1 MCIAIAKKIGSKCPS
16 LDTLHNCWESNPD
29 GAGFAFNDAGRVV
42 IKKGF
47 MTWGDFKTA
56 WLRYSKRYDFDN
68 RGVLIHFRISTHGGT
83 NPQNTHPFPVIS
95 DTGMMQKSECV
106 CDYAAIHNGVI
117 SLTSSQAYKEH
128 TVSDTLVFIRD
139 YLSLIAQNKSWFKRR
154 SNIELIDLLIDAP
167 SSKMAILNG
176 RGEIIYTNGFIED
189 NGVLYSNQSYKVAR
203 VRSTGK
209 KYGSYIPC
217 YDDDFEDD
225 YYGREYGYNGYG
237 TGYNS
242 GYNNGYGWGYGS
254 NSYYQNGQRKSFN
267 TTSASA
273 DDAQIPLMRCAVGN
287 TVRCECYEDSYI
299 ESSKDRNFCISKEGY
314 VYELAD
320 RAADSMAGDEGY
332 DLSFLGSGCFFDT
345 YNRKIDFSPNFYAY
359 PGQFMSDMTPDEVN
373 SWGEYSND
381 PDTPPVEEADAPDDI
396 INLNMQDDKKKEGAD
411 AQGNGEK
418 GNETT
423 ATK

>member
-16 LDTLHNCWESNPD
+16 LDTLRNFWDSNPD

-47 MTWGDFKTA
+47 MTWNDFKAA

-83 NPQNTHPFPVIS
+83 NPQNTHPFPVIA

-117 SLTSSQAYKEH
+117 SLTSSQAYKERS
-128 TVSDTLVFIRD
+128 VSDTLVFIRD
-139 YLSLIAQNKSWFKRR
+139 YVSLIAQNKSWFKRR

-209 KYGSYIPC
+209 KYGSYVP
-217 YDDDFEDD
+217 
-225 YYGREYGYNGYG
+225 
-237 TGYNS
+237 
-242 GYNNGYGWGYGS
+242 
-254 NSYYQNGQRKSFN
+254 
-267 TTSASA
+267 
-273 DDAQIPLMRCAVGN
+273 
-287 TVRCECYEDSYI
+287 
-299 ESSKDRNFCISKEGY
+299 
-314 VYELAD
+314 
-320 RAADSMAGDEGY
+320 
-332 DLSFLGSGCFFDT
+332 
-345 YNRKIDFSPNFYAY
+345 
-359 PGQFMSDMTPDEVN
+359 
-373 SWGEYSND
+373 
-381 PDTPPVEEADAPDDI
+381 
-396 INLNMQDDKKKEGAD
+396 
-411 AQGNGEK
+411 
-418 GNETT
+418 
-423 ATK
+423 